1 MVAKLLN
8 MAPVIYAPS
17 NTVVF
22 FLLFLHLWV
31 VCGPCREWLR
41 HGGCAARLAGGS
53 GGTHTH
59 TAYFQA
65 MATAWVGGHS
75 TDLTHLFIAPVHA
88 LLGAPSGL
96 YIDCAPIKVDPAWV
110 RPCCFVTALVC
121 V

>member
-1 MVAKLLN
+1 
-8 MAPVIYAPS
+8 MAAVLPGLQGVQ
-17 NTVVF
+17 
-22 FLLFLHLWV
+22 
-31 VCGPCREWLR
+31 
-41 HGGCAARLAGGS
+41 AA
-53 GGTHTH
+53 HTH

-96 YIDCAPIKVDPAWV
+96 NIDCAPIKVDPAWV